1 MKTPFNYAFTL
12 YIILIFLTSGCA
24 TGYDKIEP
32 QLIKYVSTDNTLEGV
47 ELKYK
52 YDVLTKKYKKKA
64 EKKGIRLVAIQIT
77 NSTERE
83 FIYGEN
89 LVLAYDNGNDA
100 IQLDTQ
106 KAIKELKQTVPTY
119 LLYLLLTPVNLF
131 ITETNSNGFQEET
144 NSIPIGLV
152 LGPGLTAINVFTASG
167 ANGKLKSE
175 LSNNQL
181 MGQKIKPGDVII
193 GLVALRSNTY
203 DALKLEIIE

>member
-24 TGYDKIEP
+24 TSYDKIEP

-64 EKKGIRLVAIQIT
+64 EKKGVRLVAIQIT

-193 GLVALRSNTY
+193 GLVALRSNNY